1 MKKKVEIIT
10 HGNTWIDT
18 STPIVCPECAGLN
31 VKEDIY
37 NNSEWRGPFK
47 IGHSGK
53 TYSCNDCNCCFK
65 IDKGRTSIR
74 GCMWDDL
81 FFYIFLFTFILAVI
95 LLIISGIFWGNAD
108 DSLPLPMVIA
118 LITDVVILLISFI
131 SWLAAM

>member
-1 MKKKVEIIT
+1 MKKKIEIIT

-37 NNSEWRGPFK
+37 NNSEWHGSFK

-53 TYSCNDCNCCFK
+53 IYSCKDCNCCFK

-74 GCMWDDL
+74 DCMWDDL
-81 FFYIFLFTFILAVI
+81 FFGIFLSTLILGVI
-95 LLIISGIFWGNAD
+95 LLITSSIFWGED
-108 DSLPLPMVIA
+108 DSLPLPMVIT
-118 LITDVVILLISFI
+118 LITDGVIWLISFI
-131 SWLAAM
+131 AWITTI